1 MKLIRYGP
9 PGDERPGLIDSGGRI
24 RSLEGVLD
32 DIGGESLLPASLERL
47 RTFNPSDL
55 SVVEEGVRLGACV
68 GNVGKFVCVGLNYL
82 DHADET
88 GVAVPEEPVLFMK
101 ATSAISGPNDDVV
114 LPRGAAKADWE
125 VELGVV
131 IGAPAKY
138 VNEDMARQ
146 HIAGFCIVNDVSER
160 AFQVEHGGQWVKGKS
175 FDTSG
180 PIGPWMVTTDE
191 IPEPQDLKLWL
202 EVDGYRHQESS
213 TSSMIF
219 GVDTIVS
226 YVSQFMSLQ
235 SGDIIATGTPSGV
248 GYGYD
253 PQIWLQPGNVMR
265 LGVEGLGVQRQ
276 QVLGAPH

>member
-88 GVAVPEEPVLFMK
+88 GVAVPEEPILFMK

-146 HIAGFCIVNDVSER
+146 HIAGFCIVNDISER
-160 AFQVEHGGQWVKGKS
+160 AFQMEHGGQWVKGKS

>member
-1 MKLIRYGP
+1 VKLIRYGP

-88 GVAVPEEPVLFMK
+88 GVAVPEEPILFMK

-146 HIAGFCIVNDVSER
+146 HIAGFCIVNDISER
-160 AFQVEHGGQWVKGKS
+160 AFQMEHGGQWVKGKS

>member
-138 VNEDMARQ
+138 VNEDMSRQ

-276 QVLGAPH
+276 QVLGPPH

>member
-9 PGDERPGLIDSGGRI
+9 LGDERPGLIDSGGRI

-138 VNEDMARQ
+138 VNEDMSRQ

-276 QVLGAPH
+276 QVLGPPH